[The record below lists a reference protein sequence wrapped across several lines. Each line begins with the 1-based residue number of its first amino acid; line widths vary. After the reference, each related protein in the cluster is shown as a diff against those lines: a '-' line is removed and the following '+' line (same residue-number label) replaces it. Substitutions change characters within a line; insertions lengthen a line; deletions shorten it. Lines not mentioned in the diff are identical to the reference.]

1 MNNLHDFHMLHQHL
15 HGIGWSGVMA
25 WSSEGIFDGTRPWGF
40 VQLIPIGMKAVK
52 KEVNIDA

>member
-1 MNNLHDFHMLHQHL
+1 
-15 HGIGWSGVMA
+15 MA